1 MSAMRRRL
9 REPTRTLSR
18 KRRTESA
25 QGLKASRPPRTMART
40 GREIVLAS
48 TGPANGSTTDV
59 PAPAGVGE
67 GVGVA
72 EAAGVAD
79 VDGLGSGATRASG
92 GATRPARRLQPG

>member
-79 VDGLGSGATRASG
+79 GGGLGGAA
-92 GATRPARRLQPG
+92 PGPPLGPPRTAGP